1 MKIRLICMVG
11 LSAVISACA
20 IPEPYRAPSPS
31 QSVPESSGSGPVI
44 TSPAPTPEPVPESQ
58 PTPPPV
64 VREPTLSPASR
75 ALVAQAQAQI
85 AAKNLPLAAATIER
99 ALRVEPGNP
108 LLWIELAKVRQ
119 AESNYQQAENMAR
132 KALSMSINAPRAQSS
147 AWRLIADSYRAR
159 GKNVEARDA
168 QSRADALNR

>member
-20 IPEPYRAPSPS
+20 IPAPYRAPSSS
-31 QSVPESSGSGPVI
+31 QSVPESAGSGPVI
-44 TSPAPTPEPVPESQ
+44 TSPASTPETIPESQ

-85 AAKNLPLAAATIER
+85 AAKNMPLAAATIER